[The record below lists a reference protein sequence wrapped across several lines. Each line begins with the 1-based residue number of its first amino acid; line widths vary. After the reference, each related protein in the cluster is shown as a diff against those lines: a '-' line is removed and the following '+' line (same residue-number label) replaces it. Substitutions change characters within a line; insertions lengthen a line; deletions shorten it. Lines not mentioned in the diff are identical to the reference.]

1 MLGVDVHAAAALR
14 HAIVGSVD
22 HSPLDRVAQTVQAR
36 ENDREIAATLGGGGL
51 KQTVD
56 VLKKNAFR
64 VPHLQNRID
73 APPENALL
81 AIDAGS
87 HARRF
92 RDGVVLAGEATHE
105 HVEFGKFSFAVP
117 DLVYDDGDILVHATA
132 HTEPV
137 LIAAPCE
144 LLGCAAVRLPVVGP
158 DRSER
163 AGCRHVEL
171 RMFWIVIA
179 FQAESEPAD
188 TGEQFSHSYRALF
201 HGTRYASICIGPQ
214 SEGDRVKNCSW
225 IQPVEGQCP
234 EGQVVIR
241 GKKERK
247 GFSSSL

>member
-1 MLGVDVHAAAALR
+1 M
-14 HAIVGSVD
+14 
-22 HSPLDRVAQTVQAR
+22 
-36 ENDREIAATLGGGGL
+36 IAKSRPRWAVGGL
-51 KQTVD
+51 KQAID
-56 VLKKNAFR
+56 VLKKDAFR

-73 APPENALL
+73 APPEDALL

-87 HARRF
+87 HACRF
-92 RDGVVLAGEATHE
+92 RNGVILAGEATHE
-105 HVEFGKFSFAVP
+105 HVEFRKFSFAVP
-117 DLVYDDGDILVHATA
+117 DLPHNDRNVLVHAA
-132 HTEPV
+132 ARTEPTF
-137 LIAAPCE
+137 IATPCE
-144 LLGCAAVRLPVVGP
+144 LFGCAAVRLPVVGP

-163 AGCRHVEL
+163 AGRRHVEL

-188 TGEQFSHSYRALF
+188 AGEQFSHSYRALF
-201 HGTRYASICIGPQ
+201 HGTRYASICIGLQ